1 VNRFWNTA
9 EKATERDSRRE
20 REREREKSVTRLS
33 TNIETS
39 EKIKSFYIMTKEG
52 QKKRAQ
58 MGLWETKE
66 TQGRKEGRKEDED
79 GVVKKLAARFE
90 RKKKKT
96 LLFGDNAAALQ
107 DS

>member
-1 VNRFWNTA
+1 
-9 EKATERDSRRE
+9 
-20 REREREKSVTRLS
+20 VTRLS
-33 TNIETS
+33 ANIETS

-66 TQGRKEGRKEDED
+66 TQGRKEGRWRWGCEETCSKVWKKKE
-79 GVVKKLAARFE
+79 
-90 RKKKKT
+90 KKT